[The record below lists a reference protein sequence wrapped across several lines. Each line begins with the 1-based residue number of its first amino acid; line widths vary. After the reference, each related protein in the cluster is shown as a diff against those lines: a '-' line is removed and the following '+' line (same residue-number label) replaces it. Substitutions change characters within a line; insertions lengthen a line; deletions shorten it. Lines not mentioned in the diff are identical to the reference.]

1 MLSCP
6 YQGIFKQSTKF
17 TENVLEKLSKLFF
30 RKMHAKLFECSK
42 NYLFQCL
49 TYHRQ
54 YNGQQKWFCKS
65 YTSKIHSRGK
75 LPNTLTQMN
84 NSYSQLTQ
92 NVRVKDRITNLR
104 HFVVPITLCQ
114 QQIQNRQSCAT
125 HESIVGSVTYS
136 FPYLKGNCSNLPNN
150 QTTFQPCSKFFQMLI
165 DPGQKNVVEAC

>member
-1 MLSCP
+1 MSQNFLKSNWSNNGKAMLSCP

-17 TENVLEKLSKLFF
+17 TENVLEKLSKVFF

-114 QQIQNRQSCAT
+114 
-125 HESIVGSVTYS
+125 
-136 FPYLKGNCSNLPNN
+136 
-150 QTTFQPCSKFFQMLI
+150 
-165 DPGQKNVVEAC
+165 